1 VEPLDHRQRQIAT
14 ARLLVSAG
22 LVLFLGAMLA
32 VILDASSGEK
42 LAVPETTTRAATI
55 RRASPPPPPAAAPRL
70 RAVRLSAVA
79 AYDPE
84 GDGIENDELA
94 GAAVDRDS
102 STSWRT
108 ERYSRFFKDGVGIVF
123 DAHRSTALA
132 RVVVSTDTPGFRAEI
147 RVAGAAVG
155 PYRTVSASRTVTPRT
170 RFPLRRA
177 RGRFVLVWITDLPDG
192 SAANVSEVRALAR
205 SS

>member
-1 VEPLDHRQRQIAT
+1 VEPVDHRQRQIAT
-14 ARLLVSAG
+14 ARLIVGAG

-42 LAVPETTTRAATI
+42 LAVPETTTRAATT
-55 RRASPPPPPAAAPRL
+55 RRASPPPPPPAAPRL
-70 RAVRLSAVA
+70 RAVQLSAVA

-84 GDGIENDELA
+84 GDGVENDELA
-94 GAAVDRDS
+94 GAAVDRDPA
-102 STSWRT
+102 TSWRT

-123 DAHRSTALA
+123 DAQRPTALD

-155 PYRTVSASRTVTPRT
+155 PYRTVSARRTVTPRT

-177 RGRFVLVWITDLPDG
+177 RGRYVLVWITDLPDG

-205 SS
+205 TS